1 VPEEIA
7 VVGVD
12 NDEETCRLSDPPL
25 SSVILDSERVGYEG
39 AKLLE
44 KLMRKKAKP
53 HKPVQVFIPPLGV
66 VARQSTDVTA
76 INDPLV
82 AGAARTIRER
92 ACHGLTVDEL
102 VNSLKSSRSIFY
114 QRFHD
119 VLGRSPHYEILR
131 VQLDRVK
138 NLLAQTELPLKEIA
152 EMAGFNNPNYL
163 SVAFKREMGVT
174 PGEYR
179 EQHKWY

>member
-1 VPEEIA
+1 
-7 VVGVD
+7 
-12 NDEETCRLSDPPL
+12 
-25 SSVILDSERVGYEG
+25 
-39 AKLLE
+39 
-44 KLMRKKAKP
+44 M
-53 HKPVQVFIPPLGV
+53 
-66 VARQSTDVTA
+66 
-76 INDPLV
+76 

-102 VNSLKSSRSIFY
+102 VNALKTSRSIFY

-138 NLLAQTELPLKEIA
+138 SLLAQTELPLKEIA
-152 EMAGFNNPNYL
+152 GMAGFNNPNYL
-163 SVAFKREMGVT
+163 NVAFKREMGVT

-179 EQHKWY
+179 EQHTWF